1 LDLILP
7 VIDFGQQSAFN
18 PRGASI
24 WLAYALIVAGLLLVT
39 TITAAGARRL
49 RRN

>member
-1 LDLILP
+1 
-7 VIDFGQQSAFN
+7 VVDFGQQSAFHL
-18 PRGASI
+18 RGATA

-49 RRN
+49 GRN